1 MNIYTSSKSA
11 PYVYMC
17 VHKITGHFYI
27 GYREANIKNN
37 ITSDIDLPLYRT
49 SSKIVNPSF
58 EQYDWK
64 ILAEFFD
71 AQDAFVFEQN
81 LIKENWNNALLLN
94 RQYRIGQNIHFRN
107 YGEKSLE
114 TRHKLSVSNTGKK
127 HTEETRKKL
136 SLMRKGKKRPPLP
149 EEVKRKISESKKG
162 YKFTEQHKKNLSLSH
177 KGKKRT
183 FSQEHRNKLRE
194 SSKISQKGIRWYTNG
209 KINKR
214 VKECPGID
222 YYIGRTL

>member
-1 MNIYTSSKSA
+1 
-11 PYVYMC
+11 MC

-27 GYREANIKNN
+27 GYREANIKHN

-71 AQDAFVFEQN
+71 SQDAFVFEQN
-81 LIKENWNNALLLN
+81 LIKENWNNPLLLN
-94 RQYRIGQNIHFRN
+94 RQYRIGENRHFRN

-114 TRHKLSVSNTGKK
+114 TRQKLSVANTGKK
-127 HTEETRKKL
+127 HTEETRRKM
-136 SLMRKGKKRPPLP
+136 SQMRSGKKKTPMS
-149 EEVKRKISESKKG
+149 EDTKRKISESRKG
-162 YKFTEQHKKNLSLSH
+162 MKFTEEHKEKLSSSK

-183 FSQEHRNKLRE
+183 FSQEHRKKLSEANK
-194 SSKISQKGIRWYTNG
+194 KI
-209 KINKR
+209 
-214 VKECPGID
+214 C
-222 YYIGRTL
+222 